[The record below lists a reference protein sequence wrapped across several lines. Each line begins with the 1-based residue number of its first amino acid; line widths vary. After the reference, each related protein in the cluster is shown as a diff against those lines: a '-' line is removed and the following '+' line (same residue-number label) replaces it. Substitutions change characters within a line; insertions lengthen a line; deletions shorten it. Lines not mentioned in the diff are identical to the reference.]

1 MESKNYLYCNELL
14 GLCFTD
20 PDCKYDQYFHA
31 FSFDI
36 DILNNMIMNVV
47 NPKEKDFFSI
57 KKIKLY
63 EYIKINSS
71 EEATCFF
78 GKNKEMN
85 RSFRGDSSI
94 FSGVSTK
101 ENTNSFYICRNS
113 NNKYNDLRY
122 PIYGF
127 NHTKKTVYEGELC
140 TQVLLSTNEI
150 TDYMKKCGISSN
162 PININI
168 FYEESILNA

>member
-1 MESKNYLYCNELL
+1 MESTYHPSCNELL

-20 PDCKYDQYFHA
+20 PECKYDQYFHA

-36 DILNNMIMNVV
+36 DILNNIIMNVV
-47 NPKEKDFFSI
+47 NFTEKDFFSI

-63 EYIKINSS
+63 EYVKMDSLKEDNK
-71 EEATCFF
+71 FF
-78 GKNKEMN
+78 GK
-85 RSFRGDSSI
+85 
-94 FSGVSTK
+94 
-101 ENTNSFYICRNS
+101 NTNSFYIYRNS
-113 NNKYNDLRY
+113 INKYNDLRY

-127 NHTKKTVYEGELC
+127 NHTKKTVHEGELC

-150 TDYMKKCGISSN
+150 TDFMKICGISTN
-162 PININI
+162 PININT